1 MSRGKPLQG
10 GGGSRSRR
18 VGSAL
23 AGRFSETRL
32 AWPNMSY
39 YQRFE
44 QIVAIILTLLLSLV
58 VAVALVHLTWRIL
71 TLIVL
76 GVVDPANQSVFQVV
90 FGMVMTLLIALEFNH
105 SVLSIAER
113 QNSIVQIKTVLLI
126 ALLALVRKFIILD
139 ATKIDPMT
147 LLGLSAAI
155 LALGAIYWLVREQ
168 EGRQKRE

>member
-1 MSRGKPLQG
+1 
-10 GGGSRSRR
+10 
-18 VGSAL
+18 
-23 AGRFSETRL
+23 
-32 AWPNMSY
+32 MSY

-126 ALLALVRKFIILD
+126 ALLALVRRFIILD

>member
-1 MSRGKPLQG
+1 
-10 GGGSRSRR
+10 
-18 VGSAL
+18 
-23 AGRFSETRL
+23 
-32 AWPNMSY
+32 MSY

-58 VAVALVHLTWRIL
+58 VAVAVVHLTWRIVM
-71 TLIVL
+71 LIVF

-168 EGRQKRE
+168 ESRQKREGVKRLAGGTLRE